1 MESKDYIKNYI
12 LLTGGAGFIG
22 IHTAYELLKANYN
35 VIIFDNLGEN
45 PRITIETHDN
55 LNGLKKLYETL
66 ESNDSSKPEL
76 IIKQKD
82 LLRIHDIVSIFLN
95 YKISTIIHFAAL
107 KSVNESIACPLK
119 YYQNNIVGLLNLLSI
134 AKTYGCKNFIFSSSA
149 TVYGSSNDLPFRE
162 DSVSGIGIT
171 NPYGQTKA
179 MAETILKDFC
189 NGKEHKGFKAISLR
203 YFNPVGADASGLIG
217 EIPNGF
223 PNNLFPY
230 LLDVDAGKRKVLN
243 VFGYDYPTSDGTCIR
258 DFIHVSDLAKGHL
271 AALKYLE
278 ESSFEDSK
286 SETSYDVFN
295 LGTGE
300 GVSVLSFIKTFERV
314 TKMSFPYKI
323 TERRDGDVAVS
334 YADVSK
340 AQKILGWKA
349 EKTLEDICKDG
360 RNFYR
365 NQFPKCIS

>member
-1 MESKDYIKNYI
+1 MEDKTNTKDYI

-22 IHTAYELLKANYN
+22 VHTAYELLKANYN

-55 LNGLKKLYETL
+55 LNGLKKLYNSL
-66 ESNDSSKPEL
+66 EIDSESKPDL
-76 IIKQKD
+76 IVKQKD

-107 KSVNESIACPLK
+107 KSVNESLACPLK
-119 YYQNNIVGLLNLLSI
+119 YYQNNIIGLLNLLSV
-134 AKTYGCKNFIFSSSA
+134 AKTYDCKNFIFSSSA
-149 TVYGSSNDLPFRE
+149 TVYGSSTDLPFRE
-162 DSVSGIGIT
+162 DSSKTVPSSGIT
-171 NPYGQTKA
+171 NPYGQTKS

-189 NGKEHKGFKAISLR
+189 NGKEHKGFRAIALR
-203 YFNPVGADASGLIG
+203 YFNPVGADSSGLIG

-230 LLDVDAGKRKVLN
+230 LLEVDSGKRKVLN

-278 ESSFEDSK
+278 DSLGK
-286 SETSYDVFN
+286 DLEVETSYDVFN

-300 GVSVLSFIKTFERV
+300 GVSVLSFIKTFEHV
-314 TKMSFPYKI
+314 TKMSLPYKI
-323 TERRDGDVAVS
+323 VERRVGDVAIS

-340 AQKILGWKA
+340 AQKILGWKT
-349 EKTLEDICKDG
+349 EKLLEDICKDG
-360 RNFYR
+360 RNFY
-365 NQFPKCIS
+365 KKSIS